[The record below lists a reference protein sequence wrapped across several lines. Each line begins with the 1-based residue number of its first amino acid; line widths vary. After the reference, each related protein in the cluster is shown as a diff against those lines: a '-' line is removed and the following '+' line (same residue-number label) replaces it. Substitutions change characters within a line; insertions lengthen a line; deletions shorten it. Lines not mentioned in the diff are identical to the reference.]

1 PTDFLTLLTREH
13 VTVLNQTPSAFYQ
26 LIQADTENRDTGSQ
40 LSLRHVIFGG
50 EALDPSRLTTWYQHH
65 PQDQPLLANM
75 YGITETTVHVTHTPL
90 NTTNTHTT
98 TSTIGT
104 PIPDLRTYILDANL
118 RLAPTGTTGEL
129 YVAGAGLA
137 RGYLHRPQLTAE
149 RFIPDPYGT
158 PGTRMYRSGDLAR
171 WNHHGQ
177 LEYLGRADHQVKIR
191 GFRIELGEIET
202 ALATQPG
209 ITQAAA
215 TVHDQHQLTGYIV
228 PTQDTNPDPTEIRRA
243 ISASLPD
250 YMVPST
256 IVILDHL
263 PLTSNGKLD
272 RKALPAPDFAG
283 AVGDRAPRTPR
294 EELLCD
300 LFAEVL
306 GLPRVGIDDNFFDLG
321 GHSLLAT
328 RLISRVQATFGVK
341 HTIRTLFEAP
351 TVAELAGRLN
361 SDDVGEALE
370 TVLPLRPEGSRTPL
384 FCVHPAGGL
393 SWCYS
398 GLMSGLHTD
407 YPIYGLQARGISGDE
422 PRPTSLT
429 EMAAD

>member
-1 PTDFLTLLTREH
+1 
-13 VTVLNQTPSAFYQ
+13 
-26 LIQADTENRDTGSQ
+26 
-40 LSLRHVIFGG
+40 
-50 EALDPSRLTTWYQHH
+50 
-65 PQDQPLLANM
+65 
-75 YGITETTVHVTHTPL
+75 
-90 NTTNTHTT
+90 
-98 TSTIGT
+98 
-104 PIPDLRTYILDANL
+104 
-118 RLAPTGTTGEL
+118 
-129 YVAGAGLA
+129 
-137 RGYLHRPQLTAE
+137 
-149 RFIPDPYGT
+149 
-158 PGTRMYRSGDLAR
+158 
-171 WNHHGQ
+171 
-177 LEYLGRADHQVKIR
+177 
-191 GFRIELGEIET
+191 IET
-202 ALATQPG
+202 ALTTQPG

-215 TVHDQHQLTGYIV
+215 VVRDEHQLIGYIV
-228 PTQDTNPDPTEIRRA
+228 PTEGSTPDPAEIRDA
-243 ISASLPD
+243 LSGSLPD
-250 YMVPST
+250 YMVPSA
-256 IVILDHL
+256 VVVLDRL

-306 GLPRVGIDDNFFDLG
+306 GLPRVGIDDNFFELG

-351 TVAELAGRLN
+351 TVAGLAERLN

-398 GLMSGLHTD
+398 GLMSGLHTE

-429 EMAAD
+429 EMAADYVETLRSIQPHGPYQLLGWSYGGTVAFAMAVHLRRLGEEVGLLAMLDAYPETQFGEKVPGDLDALKLLLDYVGLDIDEEITESTDITRLLELIRTESSVLANLETEQVRGLVDIVINNIHLMDAYDPEMFDGDVLFFTATEGKVEDWMSYEAWVPYVKGQVENHLIACEHTEMTEPGPLREIGTVVSRALSRRPAQQ